1 MMPRYTVEE
10 LDAIIA
16 EITSTIFEAK
26 DKGYSDEVIAHLN
39 HELRKYRRAMKNAKA
54 GA

>member
-1 MMPRYTVEE
+1 MMTRYTIDE

-16 EITSTIFEAK
+16 EITSTIFEAQ
-26 DKGYSDEVIAHLN
+26 DKGYSDELVAELN
-39 HELRKYRRAMKNAKA
+39 HQLRYYRRAMKKAKA